1 MGGDPTR
8 RPLWPSEDLQGSAVH
23 GGTVSYPDLVP
34 KCALAPGPWVE
45 VEQRKERFCQEGG
58 ETGGIQ
64 AWLGAIPDLHLLC
77 STVFLAK
84 PWSRA
89 KCDPELAELVVGPG
103 HSADV

>member
-45 VEQRKERFCQEGG
+45 VEQRKEWFCQEGW
-58 ETGGIQ
+58 ETGGKTGVARGDSRLPSPVQ
-64 AWLGAIPDLHLLC
+64 HSFPC
-77 STVFLAK
+77 KTVK
-84 PWSRA
+84 QSS
-89 KCDPELAELVVGPG
+89 V
-103 HSADV
+103 